1 MTYEFMREFLDFMY
15 LLGGSVVDASRGVI
29 DFLQRKD
36 LIPGY
41 SEPLWMFITGLFLA
55 VIIPWTLIKWFK
67 PL

>member
-1 MTYEFMREFLDFMY
+1 MTYDFMQEFINFMY
-15 LLGGSVVDASRGVI
+15 LLGGAVVEASRGII
-29 DFLQRKD
+29 DFLQTRD

-41 SEPLWMFITGLFLA
+41 NEPLWMFFTSLFLV